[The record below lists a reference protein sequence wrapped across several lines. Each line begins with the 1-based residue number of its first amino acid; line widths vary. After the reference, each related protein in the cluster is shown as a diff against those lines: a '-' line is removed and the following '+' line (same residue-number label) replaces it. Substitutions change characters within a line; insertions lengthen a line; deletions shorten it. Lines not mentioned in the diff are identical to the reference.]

1 MMDEGRMEDC
11 ERSSEPGEEEQYQYP
26 KSALIFFYVSTMQHQ
41 KAFVT
46 WTNHSLPS
54 REHPL

>member
-1 MMDEGRMEDC
+1 MMDEGRMEEC
-11 ERSSEPGEEEQYQYP
+11 ERSAEPGEEEQYQYP

-46 WTNHSLPS
+46 
-54 REHPL
+54 